1 MFGLYFLLRQRDNLI
16 ENSQIQIPH
25 TNQVMSRGLYFF
37 FGVDFS
43 RAYSRKEK

>member
-37 FGVDFS
+37 CVDFS